1 MNNNYLI
8 YGVDKYLIDKEIDK
22 IIKKNKIDNN
32 SIIRYSLN
40 EDSID
45 NILEDANTFNLFSDT
60 KLIIVN
66 DANIFTSSNDIL
78 TDKIINY
85 LNNYNNKSYLVF
97 TLLSDKID
105 NRKKITKVMSD
116 KGNVIDLNK
125 KDVDI
130 NYIISYLKENG
141 YQINMSDARMILNK
155 VGNNLFSINNE
166 LDKLMLFKLED
177 KVIDKN
183 SIDLLINENIDSS
196 LFALVDAITN
206 KDKDKTLKLYHE
218 CLLESDPIMI
228 INMLANKYILLY
240 QVKRLISDGYSDD
253 KIAKELEVHPY
264 PVKLARNMCYSYSV
278 KEILDIILKL
288 ANLDKDIKL
297 GNVNGEV
304 GLEFLLLS
312 I

>member
-32 SIIRYSLN
+32 SIIKYSLN

-66 DANIFTSSNDIL
+66 NANIFTSSNDIL

-85 LNNYNNKSYLVF
+85 LNNYNDKSYLVF

-196 LFALVDAITN
+196 LFALVDSITN
-206 KDKDKTLKLYHE
+206 KDKNKMLKLYHE

>member
-32 SIIRYSLN
+32 SIIKYSLN

-85 LNNYNNKSYLVF
+85 LNNYNDKSYLVF

-125 KDVDI
+125 KDVDT

-196 LFALVDAITN
+196 LFALVDSITN
-206 KDKDKTLKLYHE
+206 KDKNKMLKLYHE

>member
-32 SIIRYSLN
+32 SIIKYSLN
-40 EDSID
+40 EDNID

-85 LNNYNNKSYLVF
+85 LNNYNDKSYLVF

-125 KDVDI
+125 KDVDT

-196 LFALVDAITN
+196 LFALVDSITN
-206 KDKDKTLKLYHE
+206 KDKDKMLKLYHE

>member
-85 LNNYNNKSYLVF
+85 LNNYNDKSYLVF

-125 KDVDI
+125 KEVDT

-196 LFALVDAITN
+196 LFALVDSITN
-206 KDKDKTLKLYHE
+206 KDKDKMLKLYHE

-278 KEILDIILKL
+278 KEILDILLKL

>member
-85 LNNYNNKSYLVF
+85 LNNYNDKSYLVF

-125 KDVDI
+125 KEVDT

-196 LFALVDAITN
+196 LFALVDSITN
-206 KDKDKTLKLYHE
+206 KDKDKMLKLYHE

>member
-85 LNNYNNKSYLVF
+85 LNNYNDKSYLVF

-105 NRKKITKVMSD
+105 NRKKITKAMSD
-116 KGNVIDLNK
+116 KGNVINLNK
-125 KDVDI
+125 KEVDT

-196 LFALVDAITN
+196 LFALVDSITN
-206 KDKDKTLKLYHE
+206 KDKDKMLKLYHE

>member
-85 LNNYNNKSYLVF
+85 LNNYNDKSYLVF

-125 KDVDI
+125 KDVDT

-196 LFALVDAITN
+196 LFALVDSITN
-206 KDKDKTLKLYHE
+206 KNKDKMLKLYHE

>member
-85 LNNYNNKSYLVF
+85 LNNYNDKSYLVF

-125 KDVDI
+125 KEVDI

-196 LFALVDAITN
+196 LFALVDSITN
-206 KDKDKTLKLYHE
+206 KDKDKMLKLYHE

>member
-85 LNNYNNKSYLVF
+85 LNNYNDKSYLVF

-116 KGNVIDLNK
+116 KGNIINLNK
-125 KDVDI
+125 KEVDT
-130 NYIISYLKENG
+130 NYIISYLKDNG

-196 LFALVDAITN
+196 LFALVDSITN
-206 KDKDKTLKLYHE
+206 KDKNKMLKLYHE

>member
-85 LNNYNNKSYLVF
+85 LNNYNDKSYLEF

-125 KDVDI
+125 KDVDT
-130 NYIISYLKENG
+130 NYIISYLKDNG

-196 LFALVDAITN
+196 LFALVDSITN
-206 KDKDKTLKLYHE
+206 KDKNKMLKLYHE

>member
-116 KGNVIDLNK
+116 KGNIINLNK
-125 KDVDI
+125 KDVDT
-130 NYIISYLKENG
+130 NYIISYLKDNG

-196 LFALVDAITN
+196 LFALVDSITN
-206 KDKDKTLKLYHE
+206 KDKNKMLKLYHE

>member
-85 LNNYNNKSYLVF
+85 LNNYNDKSYLVF

-125 KDVDI
+125 KDVDT

-196 LFALVDAITN
+196 LFALVDSITN
-206 KDKDKTLKLYHE
+206 KDKNKMLKLYHE

-253 KIAKELEVHPY
+253 RIAKELEVHPY

>member
-22 IIKKNKIDNN
+22 IIKKNKIDKN

-85 LNNYNNKSYLVF
+85 LNNYNDKSYLVF

-125 KDVDI
+125 KDVDT

-196 LFALVDAITN
+196 LFALVDSITN
-206 KDKDKTLKLYHE
+206 KDKDKMLKLYHE

>member
-85 LNNYNNKSYLVF
+85 LNNYNDKSYLVF

-125 KDVDI
+125 KDVDT

-196 LFALVDAITN
+196 LFALVDSITN
-206 KDKDKTLKLYHE
+206 KDKEKMLKLYHE

>member
-8 YGVDKYLIDKEIDK
+8 YGLDEYLINKEIDK
-22 IIKKNKIDNN
+22 IIKKNNIDKN
-32 SIIRYSLN
+32 SIIKYSLN

-66 DANIFTSSNDIL
+66 DSNIFTSSNEVD
-78 TDKIINY
+78 TDKIISY
-85 LNNYNNKSYLVF
+85 LNNYNDKSYLIF
-97 TLLSDKID
+97 TLLGDKID
-105 NRKKITKVMSD
+105 NRKKITKIMSD
-116 KGNVIDLNK
+116 KGNIINLNK
-125 KDVDI
+125 KEVDT
-130 NYIISYLKENG
+130 NYIISYLKENC
-141 YQINMSDARMILNK
+141 YQIKISEARMILNK
-155 VGNNLFSINNE
+155 IGNNLSSINNE
-166 LDKLMLFKLED
+166 LDKLMLYKLED
-177 KVIDKN
+177 KIIDKN
-183 SIDLLINENIDSS
+183 SINLLINENIDSS
-196 LFALVDAITN
+196 LFALVDSITN
-206 KDKDKTLKLYHE
+206 KDKNKMLRLYHE

-253 KIAKELEVHPY
+253 RIAKELEVHPY

-304 GLEFLLLS
+304 WLEFLLLS

>member
-32 SIIRYSLN
+32 SIIKYSLN

-66 DANIFTSSNDIL
+66 DANIFASSNDIL

-125 KDVDI
+125 KDVDT

-196 LFALVDAITN
+196 LFALVDSITN
-206 KDKDKTLKLYHE
+206 KDKDKMLKLYHE

-240 QVKRLISDGYSDD
+240 QVKRLISDGYNDD

>member
-32 SIIRYSLN
+32 SIIKYSLN

-85 LNNYNNKSYLVF
+85 LNNYNDKSYLVF

-125 KDVDI
+125 KEVDT

-196 LFALVDAITN
+196 LFALVDSITN
-206 KDKDKTLKLYHE
+206 KDKDKMLKLYHE

>member
-85 LNNYNNKSYLVF
+85 LNNYNDKSYLVF

-125 KDVDI
+125 KEVDT
-130 NYIISYLKENG
+130 NYIISYLKKNG

-196 LFALVDAITN
+196 LFALVDSITN
-206 KDKDKTLKLYHE
+206 KDKNKMLKLYHE

>member
-85 LNNYNNKSYLVF
+85 LNNYNDKSYLVF

-196 LFALVDAITN
+196 LFALVDSITN
-206 KDKDKTLKLYHE
+206 KDKDKMLKLYHE

-264 PVKLARNMCYSYSV
+264 PIKLARNMCYSYSV

>member
-32 SIIRYSLN
+32 SIIKYSLN
-40 EDSID
+40 EDNID

-85 LNNYNNKSYLVF
+85 LNNYNDKSYLVF

-125 KDVDI
+125 KEVDT

-196 LFALVDAITN
+196 LFALVDSITN
-206 KDKDKTLKLYHE
+206 KDKDKMLKLYHE

-278 KEILDIILKL
+278 KEILDVILKL

-297 GNVNGEV
+297 GSVNGEV

>member
-32 SIIRYSLN
+32 SIIKYSLN

-85 LNNYNNKSYLVF
+85 LNNYNDKSYLVF

-105 NRKKITKVMSD
+105 NRKKITKAMSD

-125 KDVDI
+125 KEVDT

-196 LFALVDAITN
+196 LFALVDSITN
-206 KDKDKTLKLYHE
+206 KDKNKMLKLYHE

>member
-45 NILEDANTFNLFSDT
+45 NILEDVNTFNLFSDT

-85 LNNYNNKSYLVF
+85 LNNYNDKSYLVF

-125 KDVDI
+125 KDVDT

-196 LFALVDAITN
+196 LFALVDSITN
-206 KDKDKTLKLYHE
+206 KDKNKMLKLYHE

>member
-85 LNNYNNKSYLVF
+85 LNNYNDKSYLVF

-125 KDVDI
+125 KDVDT

-196 LFALVDAITN
+196 LFALVDSITN
-206 KDKDKTLKLYHE
+206 KDKDKMLKLYHE
-218 CLLESDPIMI
+218 CLLESDPVMI

>member
-40 EDSID
+40 EDRID

-85 LNNYNNKSYLVF
+85 LNNYNDKSYLVF

-125 KDVDI
+125 KEVDT

-141 YQINMSDARMILNK
+141 YQINMSDVRMILNK

-196 LFALVDAITN
+196 LFALVDSITN
-206 KDKDKTLKLYHE
+206 KDKDKMLKLYHE

>member
-85 LNNYNNKSYLVF
+85 LNNYNDKSYLVF

-196 LFALVDAITN
+196 LFALVDSITN
-206 KDKDKTLKLYHE
+206 KDKDKMLKLYHE

>member
-85 LNNYNNKSYLVF
+85 LNNYNDKSYLVF

-125 KDVDI
+125 KDIDT

-177 KVIDKN
+177 
-183 SIDLLINENIDSS
+183 
-196 LFALVDAITN
+196 
-206 KDKDKTLKLYHE
+206 
-218 CLLESDPIMI
+218 
-228 INMLANKYILLY
+228 
-240 QVKRLISDGYSDD
+240 
-253 KIAKELEVHPY
+253 
-264 PVKLARNMCYSYSV
+264 
-278 KEILDIILKL
+278 
-288 ANLDKDIKL
+288 
-297 GNVNGEV
+297 
-304 GLEFLLLS
+304 
-312 I
+312 

>member
-85 LNNYNNKSYLVF
+85 LNNYNDKSYLVF

-177 KVIDKN
+177 KIIDKN

-196 LFALVDAITN
+196 LFALVDSITN
-206 KDKDKTLKLYHE
+206 KDKNKMLKLYHE

>member
-85 LNNYNNKSYLVF
+85 LNNYNDKSYLVF

-125 KDVDI
+125 KEVDT

-166 LDKLMLFKLED
+166 LDKLMLFKLEN

-196 LFALVDAITN
+196 LFALVDSITN
-206 KDKDKTLKLYHE
+206 KDKDKMLKLYHE

>member
-85 LNNYNNKSYLVF
+85 LNNYNDKSYLVF

-125 KDVDI
+125 KEVDT

-141 YQINMSDARMILNK
+141 YQINMSDVRMILNK

-196 LFALVDAITN
+196 LFALVDSITN
-206 KDKDKTLKLYHE
+206 KDKNKMLKLYHE

>member
-32 SIIRYSLN
+32 SIIKYSLN

-66 DANIFTSSNDIL
+66 DANIFASSNDIL

-116 KGNVIDLNK
+116 KGNIINLNK
-125 KDVDI
+125 KEVDT

-155 VGNNLFSINNE
+155 AGNNLFSINNE

-196 LFALVDAITN
+196 LFALVDSITN
-206 KDKDKTLKLYHE
+206 KDKNKMLKLYHE

>member
-32 SIIRYSLN
+32 SIIKYSLN

-66 DANIFTSSNDIL
+66 DANIFASSNDIL

-116 KGNVIDLNK
+116 KGNIINLNK
-125 KDVDI
+125 KEVDT

-196 LFALVDAITN
+196 LFALVDSITN
-206 KDKDKTLKLYHE
+206 KDKNKMLKLYHE

>member
-125 KDVDI
+125 KDVDT

-196 LFALVDAITN
+196 LFALVDSITN
-206 KDKDKTLKLYHE
+206 KDKDKMLKLYHE

>member
-85 LNNYNNKSYLVF
+85 LNNYNDKSYLVF

-105 NRKKITKVMSD
+105 NRKKITKAMSD
-116 KGNVIDLNK
+116 KGNVINLNK
-125 KDVDI
+125 KDVDT

-196 LFALVDAITN
+196 LFALVDSITN
-206 KDKDKTLKLYHE
+206 KDKNKMLKLYHE

>member
-32 SIIRYSLN
+32 SIIKYSLN

-66 DANIFTSSNDIL
+66 DANIFNSSNDIL

-116 KGNVIDLNK
+116 KGNIINLNK
-125 KDVDI
+125 KEVDT
-130 NYIISYLKENG
+130 NYIISYLKEND

-196 LFALVDAITN
+196 LFALVDSITN
-206 KDKDKTLKLYHE
+206 KDKNKMLKLYHE

>member
-85 LNNYNNKSYLVF
+85 LNNYNDKSYLVF

-125 KDVDI
+125 KDVDT
-130 NYIISYLKENG
+130 NYIISYLKDNG

-196 LFALVDAITN
+196 LFALVDSITN
-206 KDKDKTLKLYHE
+206 KDKNKMLKLYHE

>member
-85 LNNYNNKSYLVF
+85 LNNYNDKSYLVF

-125 KDVDI
+125 KDVDT

-166 LDKLMLFKLED
+166 LDKLMLFKLEN

-196 LFALVDAITN
+196 LFALVDSITN
-206 KDKDKTLKLYHE
+206 KDKDKMLKLYHE

>member
-85 LNNYNNKSYLVF
+85 LNNYNDKSYLVF

-125 KDVDI
+125 KDVDT

-141 YQINMSDARMILNK
+141 YQINMSDAGMILNK

-196 LFALVDAITN
+196 LFALVDSITN
-206 KDKDKTLKLYHE
+206 KDKNKMLKLYHE